1 MYQGFFPG
9 PLFGTSPFYS
19 FAIQNFPFI
28 EKDIDG
34 LTDYQ
39 LMCNIFK
46 YLDDEIKKVDEKYSG
61 LFETVSKL
69 EEDFNSLVVEVK
81 REIETAK
88 TEILNDVD
96 FKMEQN
102 YNRVLNLLNQ
112 YQVVFQAYVDSQIQ
126 QVNQRIDEIEVGAI
140 NIYNPLTGTI
150 DPIQTVIDDM
160 YNSLRY
166 NAITCTEYDG
176 LELTA
181 TTYDGYMITA
191 QNFDLN
197 GKSILVGN

>member
-1 MYQGFFPG
+1 MFPYG
-9 PLFGTSPFYS
+9 LGYSLGCSPFYT

-28 EKDIDG
+28 EKDFDG

-39 LMCNIFK
+39 LMCKIFK
-46 YLDDEIKKVDEKYSG
+46 YLDDEIKKVDNKYSG
-61 LFETVSKL
+61 IYDTVAQLESDFENFK
-69 EEDFNSLVVEVK
+69 NEVNIK
-81 REIETAK
+81 IENYK
-88 TEILNDVD
+88 TEIISDVD
-96 FKMEQN
+96 AKLVQN
-102 YNRVLNLLNQ
+102 YNRILNLLNQ
-112 YQVVFQAYVDSQIQ
+112 YQVVFQAYVDGKISE
-126 QVNQRIDEIEVGAI
+126 VNQRIDQIEVGAI

-150 DPIQTVIDDM
+150 DPIQTVIDDI

-197 GKSILVGN
+197 GKSILMGN